1 MTSNKCP
8 VRVHGSVHNGLQTV
22 DTNQVTA
29 DATVALAVVGAGA
42 LIANAVV
49 AVFTLKAARA
59 TRRSAEATEKA
70 AQATH
75 DEAEATKQEAAASL
89 QVVEE
94 MRADRELTFRP
105 FLSWEFAG
113 SIYASNNG
121 RGPAL
126 NAAFCGLRDD
136 GMWLTTLPRLIDF
149 GPGDHIPS
157 GAYSM
162 LMSELKTE
170 PPPTPTATFQARKL
184 AFCEDQLGNR
194 YRFTQGDVRP
204 DVWKPGE
211 PKPDWVEW
219 YEKNAP
225 IAVAE

>member
-1 MTSNKCP
+1 M
-8 VRVHGSVHNGLQTV
+8 GAAV

-49 AVFTLKAARA
+49 AVFTLRAARA
-59 TRRSAEATEKA
+59 TQRSASATEEA
-70 AQATH
+70 AKATH

-94 MRADRELTFRP
+94 MPADRELTFRP
-105 FLSWEFAG
+105 FLSWVLDG
-113 SIYASNNG
+113 TINASNNG

-126 NAAFCGLRDD
+126 NSVFCGLRDD
-136 GMWLTTLPRLIDF
+136 GTWLTTLPRLIDF

-162 LMSELKTE
+162 LMSELTSE
-170 PPPTPTATFQARKL
+170 APPTPSFSFPVRKL

-194 YRFTQGDVRP
+194 YRFIQGSVKP
-204 DVWKPGE
+204 DVWKPGR
-211 PKPDWVEW
+211 PKPDWVSW
-219 YEKNAP
+219 FEKNAP
-225 IAVAE
+225 IAKAE

>member
-1 MTSNKCP
+1 M
-8 VRVHGSVHNGLQTV
+8 GAAV

-75 DEAEATKQEAAASL
+75 DEAEATKLEAAASL

-94 MRADRELTFRP
+94 MKADRELTFRP
-105 FLSWEFAG
+105 YLSWELSPGRGLHA
-113 SIYASNNG
+113 ANHG

-126 NAAFCGLRDD
+126 NAVFCGLIGRNI
-136 GMWLTTLPRLIDF
+136 WLGHLPTLIDF
-149 GPGDHIPS
+149 GPGDKFPKE
-157 GAYSM
+157 GFFF
-162 LMSELKTE
+162 ELAPME
-170 PPPTPTATFQARKL
+170 ISPPPTPALGHPVLKVAM
-184 AFCEDQLGNR
+184 CEDQLGNR
-194 YRFTQGDVRP
+194 YRFCQGSVEP
-204 DVWKPGE
+204 EIWQHGQ
-211 PKPDWVEW
+211 PKPDWVTW
-219 YEKNAP
+219 YEKVAP
-225 IAVAE
+225 ITPAR